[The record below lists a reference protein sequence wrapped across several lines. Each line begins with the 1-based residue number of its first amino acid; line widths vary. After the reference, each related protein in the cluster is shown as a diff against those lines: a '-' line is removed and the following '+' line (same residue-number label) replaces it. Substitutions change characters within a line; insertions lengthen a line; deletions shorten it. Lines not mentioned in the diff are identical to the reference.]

1 MISLNGSGDG
11 AARARFTWKP
21 GTQFGQLELRAPKGP
36 KWAAQRGKRRLPH
49 QTARRPSSA
58 QTLDSSRC
66 LRMDGLP
73 GFFKRN
79 RLRLGLAPTLVAA
92 LAVAVI
98 AFDLGA
104 RAGDNFKPLDERKI
118 RATIAGKDIGDG
130 AHWSLYLRPDGALV
144 GVESGAR
151 LDPAPGMFRTANFAG
166 RIRAARHLIATT
178 SGCPAKT

>member
-1 MISLNGSGDG
+1 
-11 AARARFTWKP
+11 
-21 GTQFGQLELRAPKGP
+21 
-36 KWAAQRGKRRLPH
+36 
-49 QTARRPSSA
+49 
-58 QTLDSSRC
+58 
-66 LRMDGLP
+66 MDGPP

-104 RAGDNFKPLDERKI
+104 RAGDNFKPLDEKEI

-151 LDPAPGMFRTANFAG
+151 WTGARNVQNSKLCRSNPGSKAFDCYDVRVSGENISLRLKANDDAFVG
-166 RIRAARHLIATT
+166 VVEKH
-178 SGCPAKT
+178 KTN